1 MPSLSARQ
9 ARARGSVRMSATMDR
24 ATTASANPSSPFNN
38 LPPLEGFSP
47 ATGENPAVTK
57 NNHGNVWVPQMA
69 RPRRNRK
76 SPRDAGA
83 SRSAYL
89 FVPSNVCTCHQAL

>member
-1 MPSLSARQ
+1 MPSLSAHQ

-76 SPRDAGA
+76 SPRGL
-83 SRSAYL
+83 S
-89 FVPSNVCTCHQAL
+89 PVCTHECVLPYPAF